1 MQMSQ
6 SCMGLHQGDGEV
18 CLTTVEAYSLCSM
31 AADVR
36 ITQVVNI
43 KKGVHVMIPRDLL
56 NQKAREA

>member
-1 MQMSQ
+1 
-6 SCMGLHQGDGEV
+6 MGLHQGDGEV